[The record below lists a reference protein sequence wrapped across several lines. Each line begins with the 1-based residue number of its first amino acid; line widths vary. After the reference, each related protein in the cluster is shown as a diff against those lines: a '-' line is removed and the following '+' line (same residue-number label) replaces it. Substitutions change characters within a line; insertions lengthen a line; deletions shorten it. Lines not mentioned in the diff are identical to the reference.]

1 VTFVFTSFLLDFAS
15 EFVNFHFC
23 PPFLNEKKQEMR
35 RLKLPD
41 HSCLR
46 TDMLYDSLLNDV
58 TDIKRARRRK
68 VTCTLYFLTPY
79 KLKQRVLSVPKLH
92 KIQ

>member
-1 VTFVFTSFLLDFAS
+1 MMISFVFSIIYLTFNSWS
-15 EFVNFHFC
+15 
-23 PPFLNEKKQEMR
+23 FLNEKKQEMR

>member
-1 VTFVFTSFLLDFAS
+1 
-15 EFVNFHFC
+15 
-23 PPFLNEKKQEMR
+23 
-35 RLKLPD
+35 
-41 HSCLR
+41 
-46 TDMLYDSLLNDV
+46 MLYDSLLNDV

>member
-1 VTFVFTSFLLDFAS
+1 
-15 EFVNFHFC
+15 
-23 PPFLNEKKQEMR
+23 MR

-58 TDIKRARRRK
+58 TDIKKARRRK
-68 VTCTLYFLTPY
+68 VTCTLYFLTSY